1 MHANNM
7 KNGIVTLFVL
17 FVFSTIVLAQGALPP
32 LERIISIEAKD
43 QKIADI
49 LKSIGQ
55 TGGFTFSYSSK
66 AFQSKEVKSISVQQ
80 KSVRETLELLFD
92 GSIQYKQ
99 KKNYI
104 ILSKAADKEIV
115 VSGYI
120 TDNKTGERLKAVSVY
135 DPVSLR
141 SAITDEYGYFQLSI
155 DKEKSKEQLEIAV
168 QKSQYETSTLKVS
181 GKKSSFNSVSLGV
194 DKVKWKKFT
203 DSVDS
208 KVNRFWKL
216 TKTSVGNIN
225 LTNIRDTLHRSWQ
238 VSFVPFVGTNHKLSG
253 NVVNDL
259 SLNILGGYSAG
270 TTGAEFGG
278 LFNIDRGDVQY
289 GQFAGLFN
297 LNGGTTQG
305 AQFAGLF
312 NVNLGPTKDFQSAG
326 LFNVNVDAT
335 NAIQLAGLVNMNA
348 ENSSGAQL
356 AGLIN
361 TAMKGYEG
369 AQVAGL
375 INFSTKKHRGAQV
388 AGLININTGRLYG
401 SQVSGLL
408 NVGNKIKGSQVGL
421 LNIADSV
428 SGVPFGLLSFVGKG
442 YHKIEIAADEI
453 MPVHISFRTGVH
465 KLYNIFTA
473 GVRPSSAD
481 TVTWMFG
488 YGLGTA
494 PKITK
499 WLSLNID
506 ATANQLV
513 KGNVEKL
520 NLINR
525 LYVGFDFHLT
535 KNLSLTAGATYN
547 LRIFDSAFQNHADLF
562 TYAKPTVITKGELN
576 DRYNYQGWFGAKVG
590 IRFL

>member
-1 MHANNM
+1 MRNR
-7 KNGIVTLFVL
+7 IIIFL
-17 FVFSTIVLAQGALPP
+17 FVFLFCIKAKAQDVTPP
-32 LERIISIEAKD
+32 LERIISIQVSD
-43 QKIADI
+43 QPSSEIVKA
-49 LKSIGQ
+49 IGQ
-55 TGGFTFSYSSK
+55 AGGFTFSYSAK
-66 AFQSKEVKSISVQQ
+66 AFDKKEIKSISAQQ
-80 KSVRETLELLFD
+80 KSVREVLEMLFE
-92 GSIQYKQ
+92 GEVLFKQ
-99 KKNYI
+99 KKNYV
-104 ILSKAADKEIV
+104 ILSKAAEKEIL
-115 VSGYI
+115 VSGYV
-120 TDNKTGERLKAVSVY
+120 TDDKTGERLKAVSVY

-141 SAITDEYGYFQLSI
+141 SAITDEYGYFQLNI
-155 DKEKSKEQLEIAV
+155 DKAKSKEQLELAV
-168 QKSQYETSTLKVS
+168 QKSQYKTSSLIVS
-181 GKKSSFNSVSLGV
+181 GKKSSFNSISLGI
-194 DKVKWKKFT
+194 DKEKWKKFT

-216 TKTSVGNIN
+216 TKTSISNIN

-278 LFNIDRGDVQY
+278 LFNIDRGDVKY
-289 GQFAGLFN
+289 AQFAGLFN
-297 LNGGTTQG
+297 LNGGITQG
-305 AQFAGLF
+305 VQSAGLF

-326 LFNVNVDAT
+326 LFNVNIDTTKAV
-335 NAIQLAGLVNMNA
+335 QFAGLVNMNA
-348 ENSSGAQL
+348 AKSAGVQF

-369 AQVAGL
+369 VQVAGL

-388 AGLININTGRLYG
+388 AGLMNINTGRLYG

-421 LNIADSV
+421 VNIADSV
-428 SGVPFGLLSFVGKG
+428 SGVPFGLLSFVGRG

-453 MPVHISFRTGVH
+453 MPLHFSFRTGVN

-473 GVRPSSAD
+473 GVRPSSTD

-494 PKITK
+494 PKIAK

-506 ATANQLV
+506 LTANQMV

-525 LYVGFDFHLT
+525 LYLGFDFHIT
-535 KNLSLTAGATYN
+535 KKLSLTAGATYN

-562 TYAKPTVITKGELN
+562 TYAKPTLITKGKLN
-576 DRYNYQGWFGAKVG
+576 DSYNYQGWFGAKVG

>member
-1 MHANNM
+1 MRNWIFAFCLFFMISNN
-7 KNGIVTLFVL
+7 
-17 FVFSTIVLAQGALPP
+17 VLAQESIPP
-32 LERIISIEAKD
+32 LERIISIDTNDKPV
-43 QKIADI
+43 ADI
-49 LKSIGQ
+49 IKSIGQ
-55 TGGFTFSYSSK
+55 AGGFSFSYSAK
-66 AFQSKEVKSISVQQ
+66 AFSTKEIRSISIQQ
-80 KSVRETLELLFD
+80 KTVREVLEILFQ
-92 GSIQYKQ
+92 GEVQFKQ
-99 KKNYI
+99 KKNYV
-104 ILSKAADKEIV
+104 ILNRTPDKEIV
-115 VSGYI
+115 VSGYV
-120 TDNKTGERLKAVSVY
+120 TDDKTGERLKEVSVY

-155 DKEKSKEQLEIAV
+155 DKAKSKEQLELAV
-168 QKSQYETSTLKVS
+168 QKNQYESSTIKVS
-181 GKKSSFNSVSLGV
+181 GKKSSFNAISLGI
-194 DKVKWKKFT
+194 DKEKWRKFT

-208 KVNRFWKL
+208 KVSRFWRL
-216 TKTSVGNIN
+216 TQKSIGNIN

-253 NVVNDL
+253 NVVNDF

-270 TTGAEFGG
+270 TSGAEFGG
-278 LFNIDRGDVQY
+278 LFNIDRGDVKY
-289 GQFAGLFN
+289 AQFASLFN

-326 LFNVNVDAT
+326 LFNVNLDTTHAV
-335 NAIQLAGLVNMNA
+335 QLAGLINMNA
-348 ENSSGAQL
+348 SKGKGAQL

-361 TAMKGYEG
+361 TSMKGYDG

-375 INFSTKKHRGAQV
+375 INFSTKKHSGTQV
-388 AGLININTGRLYG
+388 AGLMNINTGRLYG

-408 NVGNKIKGSQVGL
+408 NVGNKIKGSQVGII
-421 LNIADSV
+421 NIADSV
-428 SGVPFGLLSFVGKG
+428 SGVPFGLFSFVNKG

-453 MPVHISFRTGVH
+453 MPLHFSFRTGVN

-513 KGNVEKL
+513 KGNVEEL
-520 NLINR
+520 NLINKI
-525 LYVGFDFHLT
+525 YVGFDFKLT
-535 KNLSLTAGATYN
+535 KKLSLTTGLTYN
-547 LRIFDSAFQNHADLF
+547 FRIYDTDFTKHATVFDYYTPKILDEGKLGNTTSFQSWL
-562 TYAKPTVITKGELN
+562 
-576 DRYNYQGWFGAKVG
+576 GAKVG

>member
-1 MHANNM
+1 M
-7 KNGIVTLFVL
+7 KNWVITFLIFIKVGNFV
-17 FVFSTIVLAQGALPP
+17 IAQEGTPP
-32 LERIISIEAKD
+32 LERIISIDAKD
-43 QKIADI
+43 KKVADI
-49 LKSIGQ
+49 IKSIGQ
-55 TGGFTFSYSSK
+55 AGGFTFSYSSK
-66 AFQSKEVKSISVQQ
+66 AFDSKEVKSISIQQ

-104 ILSKAADKEIV
+104 ILSKAPEKEIV
-115 VSGYI
+115 VSGYV
-120 TDNKTGERLKAVSVY
+120 TDDKTGERLKAVSVY

-155 DKEKSKEQLEIAV
+155 DKAKSKEQLEIAV

-181 GKKSSFNSVSLGV
+181 GKKSSFNAISLGI
-194 DKVKWKKFT
+194 DKDKWKKFT

-216 TKTSVGNIN
+216 TKSSISTIN

-278 LFNIDRGDVQY
+278 LFNIDRGNVQFA
-289 GQFAGLFN
+289 QFAGLFN
-297 LNGGTTQG
+297 LNGGVTQG

-326 LFNVNVDAT
+326 LFNVNVDTT

-361 TAMKGYEG
+361 TSMKGYNG

-388 AGLININTGRLYG
+388 AGLMNINTGRLYG
-401 SQVSGLL
+401 SQVAGLL
-408 NVGNKIKGSQVGL
+408 NIGNKINGSQVGL

-442 YHKIEIAADEI
+442 YHKIEIAADEV
-453 MPVHISFRTGVH
+453 MPVHVSFRTGVNR
-465 KLYNIFTA
+465 LYNIFTA

-481 TVTWMFG
+481 TVSWMFG

-506 ATANQLV
+506 ATSNQLV
-513 KGNVEKL
+513 KGNVEEL
-520 NLINR
+520 NLLNKI
-525 LYVGFDFHLT
+525 YVGFDFKLA
-535 KNLSLTAGATYN
+535 KQLSLAAGITYN
-547 LRIFDSAFQNHADLF
+547 FRIYDSNFTQHAKAFDYY
-562 TYAKPTVITKGELN
+562 TPTFLDEGKLSNNTS
-576 DRYNYQGWFGAKVG
+576 YQSWLGAKIG